1 MMYLISIQQII
12 RYFFTSIQTII
23 NLKKLNNGLKET
35 GIVVIDFFYYSYS
48 DKKLSVAIWN

>member
-48 DKKLSVAIWN
+48 DKKLSVAI